1 VYGVADLP
9 KFYAELRNATHF
21 EWTNALCAGIDRIAD
36 CLAQKPNAQLIVS
49 YVNTFFGRYLRQESV
64 IARLDG
70 SGLAAYHR
78 LVPLSTVLAP
88 DFSAGAG
95 AAPSAIL
102 SGFGDAL
109 AAGTSAAGAVLPQSI
124 GNTRV
129 MVTDSQGNT
138 QPAALF
144 FSSPGQ
150 INFLLPPGASLGTAT
165 VSVMLGAEM
174 VATGKIQVNRVAPG
188 LFSADASG
196 RGVAAAEYLRVAG
209 NGARTLGI
217 VFNPATLAEVPIDL
231 GDDSDQ
237 VYLMLYGT
245 GIRGSSAL
253 PSATI
258 GGQPVGV
265 LAFAAHSVYAGL
277 DQVNIGPIPRSLRG
291 RGSVA
296 IVVNVDGKSTNA
308 VTVRIQ

>member
-1 VYGVADLP
+1 
-9 KFYAELRNATHF
+9 
-21 EWTNALCAGIDRIAD
+21 
-36 CLAQKPNAQLIVS
+36 
-49 YVNTFFGRYLRQESV
+49 
-64 IARLDG
+64 
-70 SGLAAYHR
+70 
-78 LVPLSTVLAP
+78 
-88 DFSAGAG
+88 
-95 AAPSAIL
+95 
-102 SGFGDAL
+102 
-109 AAGTSAAGAVLPQSI
+109 
-124 GNTRV
+124 
-129 MVTDSQGNT
+129 
-138 QPAALF
+138 
-144 FSSPGQ
+144 
-150 INFLLPPGASLGTAT
+150 
-165 VSVMLGAEM
+165 MLGAEM